1 MISIQNSPWIGVEKF
16 IVTAHWS
23 QSNVN
28 FTVDDCAAY
37 EKTCVVDAKD
47 AKSIDPGDI
56 PPVQKPMKTWKQRWD
71 ILPDDNWEKC
81 RTNGITPMAHLFLES
96 KVILKDSISRND
108 IIIPLT
114 GCAAAV
120 SLT

>member
-23 QSNVN
+23 WSNVN

-47 AKSIDPGDI
+47 AKSIDPGD
-56 PPVQKPMKTWKQRWD
+56 T
-71 ILPDDNWEKC
+71 
-81 RTNGITPMAHLFLES
+81 HLFRS
-96 KVILKDSISRND
+96 
-108 IIIPLT
+108 P
-114 GCAAAV
+114 
-120 SLT
+120 